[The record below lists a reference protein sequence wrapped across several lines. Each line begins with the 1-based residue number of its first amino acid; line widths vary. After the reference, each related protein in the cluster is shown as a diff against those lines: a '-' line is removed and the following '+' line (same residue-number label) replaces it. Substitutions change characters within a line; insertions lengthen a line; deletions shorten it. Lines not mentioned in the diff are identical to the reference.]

1 MPCGTT
7 LPSSSILKSC
17 TFTPNGSPLGRQS
30 EPPFLKLPISSF
42 FFVSTEMTGWPAA
55 WAAITC
61 ALMCSNCA
69 LRSGWLVPSCV
80 LRLTCR
86 EYILELVDEQ
96 PADGVRAHVMA
107 AGVEF
112 SCQLLPALGN
122 PHQGAHRIAHR
133 RRLDKPPQIGDQ
145 RVVGRGD
152 RMAPSPLAAHTTG
165 LQCRRVEVLQPAND
179 PRPRE
184 PGNLGQGGDAAPSCG
199 PRFARSE
206 QTFAALIPLRAVRQP
221 PQPNPAR
228 IDHPTR
234 LARRTRP
241 VNPPESIGR
250 MLFHTQDDS
259 FIFAGLLSSR
269 ILRAANS
276 RGARPIQS

>member
-30 EPPFLKLPISSF
+30 EPPFLKLPISPF

-86 EYILELVDEQ
+86 EYLSSSTSSRPTVFGLTSWPRALSSAASFSRLLETHIRGRIGSPIV
-96 PADGVRAHVMA
+96 
-107 AGVEF
+107 AGSTSRLKSATNV
-112 SCQLLPALGN
+112 SSVAV
-122 PHQGAHRIAHR
+122 IAWR
-133 RRLDKPPQIGDQ
+133 PP
-145 RVVGRGD
+145 
-152 RMAPSPLAAHTTG
+152 PLAAHTTG

-259 FIFAGLLSSR
+259 FIFAGLLSYGHATER
-269 ILRAANS
+269 Y
-276 RGARPIQS
+276 RPQVPSLV